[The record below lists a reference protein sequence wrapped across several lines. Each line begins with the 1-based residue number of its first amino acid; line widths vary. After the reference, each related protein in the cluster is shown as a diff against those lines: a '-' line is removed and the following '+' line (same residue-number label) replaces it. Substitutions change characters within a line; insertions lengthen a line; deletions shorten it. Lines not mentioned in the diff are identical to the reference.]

1 MKKES
6 TMLREELFRG
16 LTEQQISKVR
26 SCKNPSEILAL
37 AKEEG
42 VDLTDEQLE
51 AINGGACSDSTDK
64 STDNGHRKYES

>member
-1 MKKES
+1 MKKEA

-42 VDLTDEQLE
+42 VDLTEEQLE
-51 AINGGACSDSTDK
+51 AINGGACSDSTD
-64 STDNGHRKYES
+64 NNHRIKEK

>member
-51 AINGGACSDSTDK
+51 AINGGACSDSTD
-64 STDNGHRKYES
+64 NNHRIKEK

>member
-1 MKKES
+1 
-6 TMLREELFRG
+6 MLREELFRG

-51 AINGGACSDSTDK
+51 AINGGACSDSTD
-64 STDNGHRKYES
+64 NNHRIKEK